1 LPVTEPRIVL
11 SPNGRRPPDLDQ
23 SLLALSA
30 AGSRYG
36 DIEVRGHADPVGLRV
51 TAAGLP
57 PVDLIAPTRIG
68 GPRLRC
74 FGPATRMSVAGVTAS
89 FAQRPLGLTR
99 GQRALHIQLGDAG
112 YHWTALTLISTNQLV
127 NEATGPVAVTRWT
140 AGNAVITPTPA
151 ATATD
156 TAVALALCVG
166 LDADALHILRL
177 LAP

>member
-1 LPVTEPRIVL
+1 VTEPTIVL
-11 SPNGRRPPDLDQ
+11 SQRGPRPPGLDQ

-30 AGSRYG
+30 AGTRYG
-36 DIEVRGHADPVGLRV
+36 DIEVRGHADPVRLNV

-57 PVDLIAPTRIG
+57 PVDLVAPTRIG
-68 GPRLRC
+68 APRLRC
-74 FGPATRMSVAGVTAS
+74 FEPATRLSVAGIAAS
-89 FAQRPLGLTR
+89 FAQRPLHLTR
-99 GQRALHIQLGDAG
+99 RQRALHIQLGDAR
-112 YHWTALTLISTNQLV
+112 YHWTARTLISTNQLV

-140 AGNAVITPTPA
+140 AGNAIVTPTPA

-156 TAVALALCVG
+156 TAVAVALCVG